1 MGRHVMREIDEGGV
15 GIDGEDHPFHT
26 RHERVPIAEIG
37 QQRDEPGGC
46 AAPYNSS
53 KRISTTSYSTILTGV
68 FTSTKSPTRFPIS
81 ALPTGD

>member
-1 MGRHVMREIDEGGV
+1 MLTDRTASLPAWARANRVQVRRS
-15 GIDGEDHPFHT
+15 GESA
-26 RHERVPIAEIG
+26 IAAEAFMSNAG
-37 QQRDEPGGC
+37 
-46 AAPYNSS
+46 YNSS